1 MNINFYDLI
10 GVFREKYPFLLQR
23 KGERI
28 IETVGIIYMKIK
40 SNEFKL
46 VIKSP

>member
-10 GVFREKYPFLLQR
+10 GVFWEKYPFLLQR

-28 IETVGIIYMKIK
+28 IETAAIIYMKIK
-40 SNEFKL
+40 SNEFKP